1 MDNRKLPLFPN
12 WKELA
17 RLIAED
23 CWADDAT
30 PFYSDQEIA
39 SLLET
44 QIGTTEFSFN
54 WLKCR
59 EVLLKKHGIDFMRV
73 KSPVPGYKVMS
84 NHEKVEY
91 GFRRRFNKT
100 RRNVR
105 RTVALCRSVNRNL
118 LSDDDAK
125 AHDVQLAKSGLMQAV
140 YLQLPKTENGLRLT
154 IEINNDIPSLLP
166 K

>member
-1 MDNRKLPLFPN
+1 MNSKLSLFPN

-23 CWADDAT
+23 CCANDAT
-30 PFYSDQEIA
+30 PFYTDQEIA
-39 SLLET
+39 SLLEA
-44 QIGTTEFSFN
+44 QPGTNEFSFG

-59 EVLLKKHGIDFMRV
+59 EALLKKHGIDFMRV
-73 KSPVPGYKVMS
+73 KYPEPGYKVMS
-84 NHEKVEY
+84 DHEKVEY

-154 IEINNDIPSLLP
+154 IEINNDMPGILP
-166 K
+166 E